1 MLQCFLG
8 RGQNFH
14 RLTLVTF
21 SHCVR
26 CGGGGKAV
34 GTLSSYLPPRVGAGG
49 HMPSR
54 LRIYLGRGLDRVFHL
69 LCGFLLP
76 FWGRLGEMLDI
87 SYSG

>member
-26 CGGGGKAV
+26 RGGGGKAV